1 MEWQD
6 ITASLAREQQEKQL
20 AAENAR
26 IRQALDNVSSN
37 TMVADN
43 DGNIIYLNQAVQ
55 QMFQAAEKDILRD
68 LPKFNASKLLGQN
81 IDGFHKVPSHQR
93 NILAGLTETYDS
105 QLQVGGRTF
114 RIIANPIL
122 DRNRD
127 ELALWLNG
135 PTVPMKWP

>member
-1 MEWQD
+1 MSKLIGSNIDIFHRHPEHQRQLLDQLTDSYNTRIKVAGLTFNLIATPVFEQGKRTGTVVEWQD
-6 ITASLAREQQEKQL
+6 ITASLAKEQQEKQL

-68 LPKFNASKLLGQN
+68 LPKFNAGKLLGQN
-81 IDGFHKVPSHQR
+81 ID
-93 NILAGLTETYDS
+93 
-105 QLQVGGRTF
+105 
-114 RIIANPIL
+114 
-122 DRNRD
+122 
-127 ELALWLNG
+127 
-135 PTVPMKWP
+135 